1 MCVGLPIPIIDYYL
15 LSGKLMEVLSQSS
28 KTINIWQIY
37 KLHLLTLLSCHFCL
51 IIYIY
56 IYIYIERERERER
69 ESSSHNFFLGNFRI

>member
-28 KTINIWQIY
+28 KTINVWQIY
-37 KLHLLTLLSCHFCL
+37 KLLLLTLLSCHF
-51 IIYIY
+51 Y

-69 ESSSHNFFLGNFRI
+69 ERESSSHFFFLGGG